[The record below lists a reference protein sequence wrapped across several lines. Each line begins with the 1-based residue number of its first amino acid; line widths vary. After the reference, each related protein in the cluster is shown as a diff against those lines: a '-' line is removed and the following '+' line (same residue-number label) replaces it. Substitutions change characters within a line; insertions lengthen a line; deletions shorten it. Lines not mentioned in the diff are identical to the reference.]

1 MESHPRRCLR
11 WSGRWKGKSLVR
23 VQCIWRFRYGPPT
36 HLKGL
41 HRTVC
46 INHSFI
52 SDLCF
57 DFAASVQSNHVS
69 SNTLILASAHI
80 HIRMLVPS
88 TSLAFFLQLI
98 LIIFL
103 GSVLH
108 GSLDGLRTLKEGS
121 KKVFRWVWMMNLT
134 DGRSTPMDVTSECL
148 VHPSILSMIT
158 FFDNPFLFNF
168 A

>member
-46 INHSFI
+46 INHFFI

-57 DFAASVQSNHVS
+57 DFAPFMQSNHVS
-69 SNTLILASAHI
+69 S
-80 HIRMLVPS
+80 IRFYTCIGSHSYPNARAS
-88 TSLAFFLQLI
+88 TSFHFIGFFLPSI

-121 KKVFRWVWMMNLT
+121 KKVFRWVWMMNSI
-134 DGRSTPMDVTSECL
+134 DGRSIPMDVTSEFKFI
-148 VHPSILSMIT
+148 HPW
-158 FFDNPFLFNF
+158 
-168 A
+168 